1 MVKGYATI
9 NYGLSTIQYY
19 RSTCTVL
26 HASCTLGNCKSCI
39 AIFQQ
44 QSSSI
49 KANSFITIANGFD
62 ILQLIFQL
70 YLNLSAI
77 IAYAD
82 VLVTTE
88 VNSCI
93 RCYINNFAT
102 VSGKIPTLV
111 GSFFYSVQLAYV
123 YCIIIINACCYAADF
138 AVLVNTYNAI
148 DYGIAALH
156 VNRCAFTVNNA
167 CITCFT
173 IQCYLSTAVADG
185 LNACQILVQL
195 NAVVSYVVVLSFCS
209 YCYIAVTAYGCA
221 VCIYGVNHMSV
232 ICGSLVY
239 ISNVSATF
247 NLSFSCGCCCADV
260 FQLAIVYSVSIC
272 STFCYVSNLLA
283 VCVQTAAGDICLVA
297 ITNAS
302 IRHIE
307 LSCLYAVYSQVFL
320 QGQTICS
327 NLKVVFTFL
336 KFYRNCIIF
345 STNGNAIACCIS
357 GVFCIYGVNILS
369 VCSCS
374 LIYRCDIGTCLYL
387 CLSSLQL
394 CNVNSISIFSTCC
407 YISNLASLSATAYRN
422 STFSS
427 FPNVTCSI
435 IFKNTMFRTGCRIVT
450 YLASSSVSYA
460 ANAQSNTAFSQ
471 YRSTIADCNCIIIRN
486 RILMTEGNNIASVTN
501 FIIVAHYNRIGN
513 FT

>member
-70 YLNLSAI
+70 YLYISTI
-77 IAYAD
+77 IAYCD
-82 VLVTTE
+82 VVVAAE
-88 VNSCI
+88 VNFCI

-111 GSFFYSVQLAYV
+111 SSFFYSVQLAYV

-138 AVLVNTYNAI
+138 ALFVNSNLTIDCGQTANHEYRCSNAVLHA
-148 DYGIAALH
+148 
-156 VNRCAFTVNNA
+156 CPAFAEYQLTGV
-167 CITCFT
+167 I
-173 IQCYLSTAVADG
+173 ADG

-195 NAVVSYVVVLSFCS
+195 NSVISYVVVLSFCS

-297 ITNAS
+297 ITNAN

-307 LSCLYAVYSQVFL
+307 RSCLYAVYSQVFL

-345 STNGNAIACCIS
+345 FTNGNTIACGIFS
-357 GVFCIYGVNILS
+357 IGVNRRK
-369 VCSCS
+369 VYAC
-374 LIYRCDIGTCLYL
+374 
-387 CLSSLQL
+387 
-394 CNVNSISIFSTCC
+394 SISVF
-407 YISNLASLSATAYRN
+407 ASYCQC
-422 STFSS
+422 F
-427 FPNVTCSI
+427 
-435 IFKNTMFRTGCRIVT
+435 
-450 YLASSSVSYA
+450 
-460 ANAQSNTAFSQ
+460 
-471 YRSTIADCNCIIIRN
+471 TI
-486 RILMTEGNNIASVTN
+486 
-501 FIIVAHYNRIGN
+501 
-513 FT
+513 